1 MVLWSRMAEEEGD
14 EKGGAAKKKKQDRP
28 IPVDDDPHGE
38 KLASKVNL
46 NSPPQHATATV
57 APS

>member
-1 MVLWSRMAEEEGD
+1 MAEEEGD

-28 IPVDDDPHGE
+28 MPVDDDPHGE

-46 NSPPQHATATV
+46 NAPTQHATAPV